1 MKMIKLVVIIGLLLF
16 SINSA
21 LGALDTFYSC
31 DIIDFTVEH
40 PTRAFY
46 TGDSI
51 QDLEQFLIESDIDKR
66 EYINNTYNCV
76 NFSHDLI
83 DSLTVHGFPAAKTRM
98 HKENGTAITDD
109 MHMIVAVQLGDKIVF
124 VDPQSDTI
132 LRFDDLQQYYY
143 DEGFTDIVIYELF
156 GHSTILS
163 FDGWMPDF
171 IKEMFGV
178 AANEG

>member
-21 LGALDTFYSC
+21 LGALDTFYSS

-40 PTRAFY
+40 PTRTFY
-46 TGDSI
+46 TSDSI
-51 QDLEQFLIESDIDKR
+51 QDLELFLAGSDIDER
-66 EYINNTYNCV
+66 EYVNNTYNCV

-83 DSLTVHGFPAAKTRM
+83 DSFTVHGFTAAKTRM

-124 VDPQSDTI
+124 VEPQSDTV
-132 LRFDDLQQYYY
+132 LRFDDLELYYS

-156 GHSTILS
+156 GISTVLS

-178 AANEG
+178 ETNEG